1 MASEKDKVTE
11 NSTEKAKKA
20 KTTSSKSST
29 STKAKTTKAKTTK
42 TKTETN
48 KAKTAKAKTIKTTP
62 AKPKI
67 EPVKKE
73 LKKIGTETHA
83 LIKNEQLTLCL
94 PSETVRVRVTNT
106 GGGDVLIQKP
116 IEAKLFAGKRVEID
130 SNENIILYSHSFP
143 IVSITY
149 WG

>member
-20 KTTSSKSST
+20 KTTSSKSSST
-29 STKAKTTKAKTTK
+29 TKAKTTKAKTTK
-42 TKTETN
+42 TETN
-48 KAKTAKAKTIKTTP
+48 KAKTTKATPTKT
-62 AKPKI
+62 KI

-73 LKKIGTETHA
+73 LKKIGTETHT

-94 PSETVRVRVTNT
+94 PSRTVRVRVTNT
-106 GGGDVLIQKP
+106 GGGDVLMREP
-116 IEAKLFAGKRVEID
+116 LDAKILTGKCVEID
-130 SNENIILYSHSFP
+130 TDKNIVLYAHSFP
-143 IVSITY
+143 VVSITY

>member
-20 KTTSSKSST
+20 KTNSSKSST
-29 STKAKTTKAKTTK
+29 TTKAKTTKAKTTK
-42 TKTETN
+42 TETN
-48 KAKTAKAKTIKTTP
+48 KAKTTKAKTIKTTP

-83 LIKNEQLTLCL
+83 LIKNEQLTLCT
-94 PSETVRVRVTNT
+94 PSGTVRVRVTNT

>member
-20 KTTSSKSST
+20 KTNSSKSST
-29 STKAKTTKAKTTK
+29 TTKAKTTKAKTT
-42 TKTETN
+42 
-48 KAKTAKAKTIKTTP
+48 KAKTIKTTP

-94 PSETVRVRVTNT
+94 PSGTVRVRVTNM

>member
-20 KTTSSKSST
+20 KTTISKSS
-29 STKAKTTKAKTTK
+29 TTKAKTTK
-42 TKTETN
+42 TETN
-48 KAKTAKAKTIKTTP
+48 KAKTIKTTP

-83 LIKNEQLTLCL
+83 LIKNEQLTLCT
-94 PSETVRVRVTNT
+94 PSGTVRVRVTNM

-130 SNENIILYSHSFP
+130 SNENIVLYSHSFP

>member
-20 KTTSSKSST
+20 KTNSSKSSPT
-29 STKAKTTKAKTTK
+29 TKAKTTKAKTTK
-42 TKTETN
+42 TETN
-48 KAKTAKAKTIKTTP
+48 KAKTTKAKTIKTTP
-62 AKPKI
+62 TKPKI

-73 LKKIGTETHA
+73 LKKIGTETHT

-94 PSETVRVRVTNT
+94 PSGTVLVRVTNT
-106 GGGDVLIQKP
+106 GGGDVLMREPLDTKI
-116 IEAKLFAGKRVEID
+116 LTGKCVEID
-130 SNENIILYSHSFP
+130 TDENIVLYAHSFP
-143 IVSITY
+143 VVSVTY

>member
-20 KTTSSKSST
+20 KTNSSKSST
-29 STKAKTTKAKTTK
+29 TTKAKTTKAKTTK
-42 TKTETN
+42 TETN
-48 KAKTAKAKTIKTTP
+48 KAKTTKAKTIKTTP

-94 PSETVRVRVTNT
+94 PSGTVRVRVTNT

>member
-20 KTTSSKSST
+20 KTNSSKSST
-29 STKAKTTKAKTTK
+29 TTKAKTTKAKTTK
-42 TKTETN
+42 TETN
-48 KAKTAKAKTIKTTP
+48 KAKTTKAKTIKTTP

-94 PSETVRVRVTNT
+94 PSGTVRVRVTNM